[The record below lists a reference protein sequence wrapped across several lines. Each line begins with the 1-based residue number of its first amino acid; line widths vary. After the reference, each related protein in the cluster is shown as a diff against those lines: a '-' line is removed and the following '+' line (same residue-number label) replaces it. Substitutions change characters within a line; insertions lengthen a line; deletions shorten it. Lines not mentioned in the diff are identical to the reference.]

1 MIRWLTYYASQDL
14 YLQSSCLHSRAASRE
29 SECHKSGILAGT
41 TSVFMRFSSVILS
54 VLCFFFEEYSTE
66 CLVSTHVEFVSL
78 GYLPSLRVSIP
89 SVVFF
94 FPKLSQPRCVSLHA
108 LLTHLSLWH
117 FLSPGISIPLD
128 VSFSLPFP
136 PKGILILSLVSL
148 QAFLTHLTPRHFL
161 SPGVSSPSV
170 VPTGPRPVVRQS
182 RPFHRSAVHHL

>member
-1 MIRWLTYYASQDL
+1 MSVISLVSL
-14 YLQSSCLHSRAASRE
+14 LELLLSSCASPVLSFPCYAFFSRNIQPSALYPLMLNSFPW
-29 SECHKSGILAGT
+29 GICPPC
-41 TSVFMRFSSVILS
+41 VFR
-54 VLCFFFEEYSTE
+54 
-66 CLVSTHVEFVSL
+66 SL
-78 GYLPSLRVSIP
+78 LLL
-89 SVVFF
+89 FF